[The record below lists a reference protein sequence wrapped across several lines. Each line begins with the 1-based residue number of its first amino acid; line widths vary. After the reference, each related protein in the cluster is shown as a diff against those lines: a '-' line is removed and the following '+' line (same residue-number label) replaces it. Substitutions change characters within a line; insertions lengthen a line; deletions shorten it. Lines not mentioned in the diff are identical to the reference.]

1 MRLARVTAPSEPKSL
16 FLVFWLIGSLLLAFI
31 LLPLFS
37 LAVTPSA
44 ASLAR
49 VAQEADVLDALRLSL
64 VAALAT
70 AGLAGILGVLWNG
83 ARLLHPWEHWLAWLD
98 VRGRIA
104 VAALLAYYLLR
115 LGAPPALWLFVA
127 TETGG
132 ALLQAWALRRS

>member
-1 MRLARVTAPSEPKSL
+1 MNPIRAVAAFDLLVTLPLALPGIESEYLRLL
-16 FLVFWLIGSLLLAFI
+16 FGGFGLLTVPAG
-31 LLPLFS
+31 LLPLS
-37 LAVTPSA
+37 MSA
-44 ASLAR
+44 ALFCN
-49 VAQEADVLDALRLSL
+49 
-64 VAALAT
+64 
-70 AGLAGILGVLWNG
+70 LAGILGVLWNG